1 MTIEVSDKALKKLAE
16 LNTEYKMLRIR
27 VVHGGCSGLSYKLGW
42 DDMAEGDHMI
52 TLDGIS
58 IIMDPKTVT
67 YTTGMKLNYE
77 DGLNGTGFVFI
88 NPNATKCCHCG
99 TSFSCG

>member
-1 MTIEVSDKALKKLAE
+1 MTLEITDKAEKKLAE
-16 LNTEYKMLRIR
+16 LNTENRMLRIR

-42 DDMAEGDHMI
+42 DNMAEGDHMS
-52 TLDGIS
+52 TVGNIS
-58 IIMDPKTVT
+58 IIMDPKTVS
-67 YTTGMKLNYE
+67 YTVGMKLDYE
-77 DGLNGTGFVFI
+77 DGLNGSGFVFN